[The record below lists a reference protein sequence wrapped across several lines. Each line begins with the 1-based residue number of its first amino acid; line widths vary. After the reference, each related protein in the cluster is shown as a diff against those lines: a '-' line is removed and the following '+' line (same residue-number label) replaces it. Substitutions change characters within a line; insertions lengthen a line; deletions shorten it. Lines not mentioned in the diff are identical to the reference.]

1 MKQDLIKDVIQGM
14 LPYLNNAQNEKLQ
27 EVLKYTL
34 ANYEVTEN
42 QNKEKYSE
50 LNFVELF
57 LSAKRIEGC
66 SEKTLKYYK
75 ATIQAMIDSIGKG
88 IKYIVT
94 DDIRCY
100 LTEYQSNKNSSK
112 VTIDNIRRILY
123 KRCNYFEMERTIC

>member
-1 MKQDLIKDVIQGM
+1 MKQDFIKDVIQGM

-66 SEKTLKYYK
+66 SEKSLKYYK
-75 ATIQAMIDSIGKG
+75 TTIEMMIATVGKSVKH
-88 IKYIVT
+88 IET
-94 DDIRCY
+94 DDIRRY
-100 LTEYQSNKNSSK
+100 LTE
-112 VTIDNIRRILY
+112 
-123 KRCNYFEMERTIC
+123 

>member
-112 VTIDNIRRILY
+112 VTIDNIRRILSSFF
-123 KRCNYFEMERTIC
+123 RGLRMRTIF